1 MGEDREGKWARE
13 RGKEVCGC
21 VRGRGKEERE
31 RARESERGREGGK
44 EGGREESQQVSI
56 TAIFVSILQGTVR
69 PSSLLGMPRA
79 SKRL

>member
-1 MGEDREGKWARE
+1 MGKG
-13 RGKEVCGC
+13 
-21 VRGRGKEERE
+21 ERE
-31 RARESERGREGGK
+31 RSVWVCEREREGGK

-69 PSSLLGMPRA
+69 PSSLLSMPRA